1 MRASSF
7 LSFDD
12 GISTVSCA
20 AMIPLRILVRKS
32 AMGSVM
38 LTPIPLPARLRHAGD
53 VALVRELAQADAAEA
68 ELLVDGARPAAL
80 AAARVRARLVL
91 RRPRG
96 ADDLGGL
103 CHVVSSLSVPQAATA
118 WSFKDSKPAGRPS
131 RAKGMPSASSSA
143 NASASVCAVVV
154 IVTSMP
160 RTWSMLS

>member
-7 LSFDD
+7 FSFDD
-12 GISTVSCA
+12 GISTVSWA
-20 AMIPLRILVRKS
+20 AMIPLRMRVRKS

-38 LTPIPLPARLRHAGD
+38 LMRDPLPARLGHAGD
-53 VALVRELAQADAAEA
+53 VALVGHLAQADPAQA
-68 ELLVDGARPAAL
+68 ELAVHGTRPAAL
-80 AAARVRARLVL
+80 AAARVRPGLVL

-103 CHVVSSLSVPQAATA
+103 GHGVSSLSVPQAATA

-131 RAKGMPSASSSA
+131 REKGMPSASSSA
-143 NASASVCAVVV
+143 KASASVCAVVV
-154 IVTSMP
+154 MVTSNP